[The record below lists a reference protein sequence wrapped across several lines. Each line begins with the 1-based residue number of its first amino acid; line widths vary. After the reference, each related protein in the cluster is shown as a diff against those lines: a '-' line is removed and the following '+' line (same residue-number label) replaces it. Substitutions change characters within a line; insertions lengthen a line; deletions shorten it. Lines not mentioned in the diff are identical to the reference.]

1 MRQKTFRSLIV
12 AALIFFTGGATTFFA
27 ASAVFERQAQE
38 QLVKATVI
46 KHFDTLTSLSLLP
59 SELQRELGMSANPQ
73 AAKYLHVVLGEVF
86 AAEEAAKVERNLIDL
101 FAKEEGQFPY
111 PTWTAAREVVSEWKS
126 IQVSSNEA
134 TLDFISHVEYVSQGK
149 IESRQVIDWT
159 VKMTRSEGGRWLI
172 RARTGKSLSGN
183 G

>member
-1 MRQKTFRSLIV
+1 MRQKPVRSLI
-12 AALIFFTGGATTFFA
+12 AATLIFFTGGATTFFA

-59 SELQRELGMSANPQ
+59 SELQRELGQSANPQ

-86 AAEEAAKVERNLIDL
+86 VAAEAAKVERNLIDL
-101 FAKEEGQFPY
+101 FAKEKGQFPY
-111 PTWTAAREVVSEWKS
+111 PTWTSAREVVSEWKS

-134 TLDFISHVEYVSQGK
+134 TLDFVSHVEYVSPGK
-149 IESRQVIDWT
+149 IESRQVVNWT
-159 VKMTRSEGGRWLI
+159 VRMARSEGGRWLI
-172 RARTGKSLSGN
+172 SERTGKSLSGN